1 MLRERFARAA
11 LAASLIAC
19 AAFGAATVTPAYAED
34 VAVPA
39 AAPAK
44 NADRPPN
51 GMHMAAVEAKY
62 GAPAARHDAVGQPPI
77 TRWDYPDMVLFF
89 EHDLLIHAVLLP
101 PAA

>member
-1 MLRERFARAA
+1 MLRQRFARAA
-11 LAASLIAC
+11 LAASLIASASLW
-19 AAFGAATVTPAYAED
+19 AASVTPAYAED

-44 NADRPPN
+44 SGDRPAN

-77 TRWDYPDMVLFF
+77 TRWDYADMVLFF
-89 EHDLLIHAVLLP
+89 ENDLLIHAVLLHP
-101 PAA
+101 QA

>member
-1 MLRERFARAA
+1 MLRPRFARAA

-19 AAFGAATVTPAYAED
+19 ATLGAATVTPAYAED

-39 AAPAK
+39 APPARSS
-44 NADRPPN
+44 DRPPN

-62 GAPAARHDAVGQPPI
+62 GAPASRHDAVGQPPI

-89 EHDLLIHAVLLP
+89 ENDLLIHAVLLRP
-101 PAA
+101 QA